1 MKVTGQKPHGL
12 SDLTAQKAKGKGDQI
27 ARPGAQPNK
36 EAESVSNSATQ
47 TLNRIKE
54 TIRAEPDIRAE
65 RVAELKARLQDGT
78 LKVDSEKL
86 AENMLNAAL
95 KEDLERP

>member
-1 MKVTGQKPHGL
+1 MKVTGQQTHGI
-12 SDLTAQKAKGKGDQI
+12 SDLTAQKAKGKGNRVAQ
-27 ARPGAQPNK
+27 AETQPNR
-36 EAESVSNSATQ
+36 EAGSVSNDATQ

-65 RVAELKARLQDGT
+65 RVAEIKAKVRDGT

-86 AENMLNAAL
+86 AENMLTAAL